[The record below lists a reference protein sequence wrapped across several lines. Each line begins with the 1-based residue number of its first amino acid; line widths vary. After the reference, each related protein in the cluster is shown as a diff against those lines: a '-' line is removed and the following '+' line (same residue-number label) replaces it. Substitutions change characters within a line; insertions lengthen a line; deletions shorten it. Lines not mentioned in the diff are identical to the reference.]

1 MQVVLPTHASNVLAM
16 NGSLAMLQE
25 SFIAYAS
32 VNLLQLVSFEA
43 T

>member
-1 MQVVLPTHASNVLAM
+1 MQVVLPTHASNVWVM
-16 NGSLAMLQE
+16 YGSLAMLHE
-25 SFIAYAS
+25 SEIAVAS